1 MNASQVSNANLT
13 KFNNNHTNFLG
24 HMNDYTLE
32 SKNLFSQDDTN
43 TLDKYNKVNQ
53 LLLLSLLPFL
63 LSLLFYIQFFIYY
76 LNLKGF
82 VC

>member
-1 MNASQVSNANLT
+1 MSPVNSILNSNMNASQVSNANLT

-43 TLDKYNKVNQ
+43 TLDKYNKV
-53 LLLLSLLPFL
+53 LYAESKIEHIHRRYREF
-63 LSLLFYIQFFIYY
+63 S
-76 LNLKGF
+76 
-82 VC
+82 